1 MKSKRNLDERE
12 LMEIY
17 KIEHYAF
24 WSMFWLLLASIF
36 IQLIF
41 CETSFRQIAGEWIVF
56 MLVALGS
63 GFAYYKGGHY
73 DYNTEPCIQ
82 SYLFYSLIFA
92 SVTDVLSALAIYAH
106 HNYYNIIGFIFT
118 VVFTWI
124 FLFIVIFIAICIG
137 GEAIK
142 KKRKKLEH
150 QFDDKN

>member
-1 MKSKRNLDERE
+1 MKKKRNLDERE

-41 CETSFRQIAGEWIVF
+41 CEISFRQIAGEWIVF
-56 MLVALGS
+56 MIMALGS
-63 GFAYYKGGHY
+63 SFAYYKGGHY
-73 DYNTEPCIQ
+73 DFYTEPCIQ
-82 SYLFYSLIFA
+82 SYLFYSIIFA
-92 SVTDVLSALAIYAH
+92 SITDVLISLAIYAH
-106 HNYYNIIGFIFT
+106 HNYYNIIGFIFM
-118 VVFTWI
+118 VVFIWI
-124 FLFIVIFIAICIG
+124 FLFIVLLVTTCIG

-142 KKRKKLEH
+142 KKQKKLEH